1 VCGGRRGGGGGG
13 GGGVVLQAIWA
24 NALPIFVIFK
34 ASILATE
41 LKGGRGFE

>member
-1 VCGGRRGGGGGG
+1 VEGEV
-13 GGGVVLQAIWA
+13 GGVEGFQAIWA